1 MTELGPN
8 RYGKQ
13 SIRLVRV
20 IRGPV
25 QHVRDLTVDISL
37 EGAFEAAFVEGD
49 NASVVATDT
58 MKNTVYA
65 LATEHLTGAI
75 EPFAAKLA
83 SHFLEAEAVAGVT
96 VAIREH
102 AWAPVQTGG
111 GPAPDA
117 FRRTGGST
125 RTAVAAAGA
134 AAAGAAAAGAA
145 SPDGSGVTVDG
156 GIEDL
161 VVMKTGRSAFSGFAR
176 DRYTTLGEVRDRI
189 MATRVSA
196 TWRHADAPADWDAR
210 HDMLVRTL
218 LATFADHHSES
229 VQHSIWVIANA
240 MLGAEPGIT
249 EVTMRLPNLHHW
261 LVDLAPFGGT
271 NEGEIFVAT
280 AEPYGMIEATV
291 RRPAGA

>member
-25 QHVRDLTVDISL
+25 HRVRDLTVDVSL
-37 EGAFEAAFVEGD
+37 DGAFEAAFVDGD
-49 NASVVATDT
+49 NSSVVATDT

-75 EPFAAKLA
+75 ETFAVDLA
-83 SHFLEAEAVAGVT
+83 RHFLEAEPVSSATVT
-96 VAIREH
+96 IREH
-102 AWAPVQTGG
+102 AWEPLAAGG
-111 GPAPDA
+111 VPAPDA
-117 FRRTGGST
+117 FRRTGGAT
-125 RTAVAAAGA
+125 RTAVAAAV
-134 AAAGAAAAGAA
+134 AGAAA
-145 SPDGSGVTVDG
+145 VTVDG

-161 VVMKTGRSAFSGFAR
+161 VVMKTARSAFSGFPR
-176 DRYTTLGEVRDRI
+176 DRYTTLPEVRDRI
-189 MATRVSA
+189 MATRITA
-196 TWRHADAPADWDAR
+196 TWRHATTADWDAR
-210 HDMLVRTL
+210 HDGLVRTL
-218 LATFADHHSES
+218 LATFADHDSES
-229 VQHSIWVIANA
+229 VQHSIWVVANA
-240 MLGAEPGIT
+240 MLAAEPGIT

-291 RRPAGA
+291 RRSAGA